1 MLLIMRERMLALIGT
16 FTNETPIVR
25 ELANW
30 VTERPPH
37 SGPSSREEAGGPPG
51 LPSILI
57 FLSPA

>member
-30 VTERPPH
+30 VTERPPTAA
-37 SGPSSREEAGGPPG
+37 R
-51 LPSILI
+51 
-57 FLSPA
+57 PAAKRPVDRRVFPRS